1 MFNKGFIKKYISSEI
16 EGDIHL
22 LLVNYQSLL
31 SNFLPIALLTKS
43 FSITYRRNRILLDS
57 FIELRVKDFMIYQLV
72 NNRPKIKLF
81 LQKKILS
88 AGGSSMRPRAS
99 GGWGLCPQ
107 TSRLWQMGDSPQTP
121 NCLRQLGVPPPVPCN
136 TPTLQI
142 SGYAPGTNTRMSS
155 L

>member
-1 MFNKGFIKKYISSEI
+1 MFNKGFIKKYISLEI

-43 FSITYRRNRILLDS
+43 FSITYRRNRLLLDS
-57 FIELRVKDFMIYQLV
+57 FIQLPVKDFMIYQLV

-88 AGGSSMRPRAS
+88 AGGSSLTPRAFA
-99 GGWGLCPQ
+99 GWGFAPRSSGSGRWGFATNPQ
-107 TSRLWQMGDSPQTP
+107 LPLAAGGSTP
-121 NCLRQLGVPPPVPCN
+121 RPP
-136 TPTLQI
+136 
-142 SGYAPGTNTRMSS
+142 
-155 L
+155 